1 MFLLG
6 YSIPSLSVLLYAVR
20 CEVGGFVNILIV
32 TLGSRGDVQPY
43 VALGKGLKAAGHE
56 VTLCTSDIFQ
66 SFVTDCG
73 LDYGYMNSEMIRLLD
88 TDAGREAVENT
99 DTLWGTIR
107 TSFKLFRQV
116 KPMLRQTLDDVWR
129 TAQGVDPDAIVLA
142 SKAAGLAE
150 SVADKLAV
158 PLLMSMPFPHFV
170 PTDQMPAL
178 GFPNL
183 RLGAWYNRLT
193 YRVVHWA
200 VGLYR
205 GIPNE
210 FRCNVLGLP
219 AKPKQLDILHRVD
232 GRFIP
237 QLHCYSQQVVPRPT
251 DWPDL
256 AYVNG
261 YWFLDR
267 LEGWQPPA
275 ELRGFLEAGEAPI
288 YIGFGSMAGRH
299 PQRLAR
305 IAVEALEATHQRGIL
320 ATGWGGLQASHLP
333 KTILKLD
340 GAPHD
345 WLFPR
350 VSAVVHHG
358 GAGTTAAG
366 LRAGRPTL
374 VCPFFGDQPFWGR
387 RVYELGV
394 GPKPI
399 PQKRLT
405 PKQLARAIGE
415 MTGDLGMRQR
425 AEALGERIRAE
436 DGIGEAVKILEALV
450 SVGRDASFSGELRL

>member
-1 MFLLG
+1 M
-6 YSIPSLSVLLYAVR
+6 
-20 CEVGGFVNILIV
+20 NILIV

-43 VALGKGLKAAGHE
+43 VALGKGLKAAGHR
-56 VTLCTSDIFQ
+56 VTLCTSDKFQ
-66 SFVTDCG
+66 AFVTDCG
-73 LDYGYMNSEMIRLLD
+73 LDYGYMNSEMIQLLD
-88 TDAGREAVENT
+88 TDAGREAIENT
-99 DTLWGTIR
+99 DTLWGTVG
-107 TSFKLFRQV
+107 TTLKLFQRV
-116 KPMLRQTLDDVWR
+116 KPMLRQTLHDIWC

-150 SVADKLAV
+150 AIADKLAV

-170 PTDQMPAL
+170 PTAQMPAL

-183 RLGAWYNRLT
+183 RLGGWYNRFT

-205 GIPNE
+205 GIPDE
-210 FRCNVLGLP
+210 FRRTVLQLP
-219 AKPKQLDILHRVD
+219 PKPKQLDILHRVD
-232 GRFIP
+232 GSFIP
-237 QLHCYSQQVVPRPT
+237 QLHCYSQQVVSRPT
-251 DWPDL
+251 DWPDS

-267 LEGWQPPA
+267 LEDWQPPA
-275 ELRGFLEAGEAPI
+275 ELSAFLDAGEAPI

-305 IAVEALEATHQRGIL
+305 IAIEALQATDRRGIL

-333 KTILKLD
+333 ETILKLD

-350 VSAVVHHG
+350 MAAVVHHG

-387 RVYELGV
+387 RVHGLGV
-394 GPKPI
+394 GPEPI

-405 PKQLARAIGE
+405 AKRLARAIE
-415 MTGDLGMRQR
+415 KMVADSNMRHN
-425 AEALGERIRAE
+425 AEVLGEKIRVE
-436 DGIGEAVKILEALV
+436 DGIGNAVKMIEMLA
-450 SVGRDASFSGELRL
+450 SVRGAASFPMESRL